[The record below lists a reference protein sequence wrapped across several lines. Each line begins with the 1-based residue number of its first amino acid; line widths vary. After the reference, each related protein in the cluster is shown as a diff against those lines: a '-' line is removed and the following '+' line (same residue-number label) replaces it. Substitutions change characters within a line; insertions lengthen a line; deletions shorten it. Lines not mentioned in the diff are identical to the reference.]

1 MNFSLHRVIF
11 ILDETWHIAFRIEL
25 LVDALF
31 SFLLICRRYLKTK
44 RMKTVSSG
52 IAVTVLLFVDTL
64 CWCRRRSSSEK
75 ALHRHLE

>member
-1 MNFSLHRVIF
+1 MHFSLHRVIL
-11 ILDETWHIAFRIEL
+11 ILDETWHKAFHIEL
-25 LVDALF
+25 LGDALF
-31 SFLLICRRYLKTK
+31 SFLFICRRYLKTK

>member
-1 MNFSLHRVIF
+1 MHFF
-11 ILDETWHIAFRIEL
+11 TF
-25 LVDALF
+25 LF
-31 SFLLICRRYLKTK
+31 ICRRYLKTK

-75 ALHRHLE
+75 VLRRHLESHQGLWLLLPFQGAVPPYRVAL